1 VTERESLLAAII
13 AQPDEDTVR
22 LAFAD
27 WLDEH
32 GEHARA
38 EFVRVQCELARTPG
52 CRLKVMPREY
62 YLADG
67 RVMYESGLDCG
78 GCVTCVRRSV
88 LGNRERELL
97 DGGRDYEWFFPRG
110 VFAWETRWQY
120 RRGFVHAVTCTA
132 ADFLAHGDA
141 IRAAHPVRS
150 VTLTSWPDLWRPA
163 ADDAARAAYRAVLE
177 AGYPGITFHLPP
189 EPVLMVPAGFAD
201 VAHLIMAAT
210 ATPPGS

>member
-150 VTLTSWPDLWRPA
+150 VTLTSWPDAEGCYAEFVRECFPGQPT
-163 ADDAARAAYRAVLE
+163 AARVEWEASFQELGAARRCVVGQLLYTR
-177 AGYPGITFHLPP
+177 YPGITFHLPQ
-189 EPVLMVPAGFAD
+189 A
-201 VAHLIMAAT
+201 
-210 ATPPGS
+210 